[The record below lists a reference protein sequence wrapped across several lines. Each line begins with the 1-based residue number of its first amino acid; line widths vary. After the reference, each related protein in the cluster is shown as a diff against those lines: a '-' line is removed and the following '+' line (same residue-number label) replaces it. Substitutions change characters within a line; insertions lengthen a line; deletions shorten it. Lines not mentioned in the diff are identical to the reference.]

1 MDLSKLNK
9 EQKIAVEHKKGPL
22 LVLSGAGTGKT
33 RVLTSRFVYIVK
45 NLNVNFNKIIAVT
58 FTNKAANEIKERVNT
73 ELQSS
78 IDTPWIGTF
87 HSIFAKFLRKHSTLV
102 NLKSNFTILD
112 IEDQK
117 KLLKQVLDYCK
128 IDKDINEGIYHN
140 EIQNLKDN
148 KILFNENKKICKF
161 SSIERLDDIYSYY
174 QQRLI
179 EINAVDFGD
188 ILLHSYTILSS
199 NLDLRKS
206 YQNFIEHILIDEFQ
220 DTNLIQYDLI
230 KLVLNSNKNLFCVGD
245 DDQSIYAWRGANIE
259 NIINFPKEFNSS
271 VVRLTKNYRSNSS
284 ILEAAA
290 CIISNNKN
298 RLGKD
303 LVSFNKN
310 IPEQKISLHSFYSQ
324 EEESLWISDDISRKF
339 QDDNSIG
346 VLVRLTAQM
355 RSIEDKFIKY
365 ALPYEIIGGPRFF
378 ERKEIKDILAY
389 LKLANSFKDDLSFER
404 VINLPKRG
412 VGDQSVKLI
421 IDKAREKKISF
432 FESLELLSRENN
444 LPGSLMIK
452 TKPFIDIIKKTS
464 DLINKTT
471 LEDIGIFIIEE
482 SGYLKMLE
490 NEKNKLKQLENESR
504 VDNLKEFV
512 NALSEF
518 DNLDDFLEH
527 VGLVNENQNKTH
539 SNSIKLMTLHAAKGL
554 EFDHVYLPG
563 WEEGIFPSSRAL
575 EQNSTKS
582 LEEERRLAYVG
593 ITRAKKEAYI
603 SFAMKRAFHGDWM
616 DALPSRFINEIPDE
630 SVEKNEIDIVK
641 NDDFDFNQDNSIE
654 FDNEYRSPGWDRFK
668 KKKLLKWKK

>member
-9 EQKIAVEHKKGPL
+9 EQKTAVEHRKGPL

-58 FTNKAANEIKERVNT
+58 FTNKAANEIKERVKS

-87 HSIFAKFLRKHSTLV
+87 HSIFAKFLRKHSNLV
-102 NLKSNFTILD
+102 KLKSNFTILD

-128 IDKDINEGIYHN
+128 IEKDINEVIYHN

-148 KILFNENKKICKF
+148 KILFNENKKISKF
-161 SSIERLDDIYSYY
+161 SSIERLDDIYSFY

-188 ILLHSYTILSS
+188 ILLHSYTILF
-199 NLDLRKS
+199 NNEDIRNS
-206 YQNFIEHILIDEFQ
+206 YQKFIEHILIDEFQ

-230 KLVLNSNKNLFCVGD
+230 KLILNSDKNLFCVGD

-259 NIINFPKEFNSS
+259 NIINFPKEFNSP

-310 IPEQKISLHSFYSQ
+310 IPDQKINLNSFYSQ
-324 EEESLWISDDISRKF
+324 EEESLWISDNISKKF
-339 QDDNSIG
+339 QDNNSIG

-378 ERKEIKDILAY
+378 DRKEIKDILAY

-421 IDKAREKKISF
+421 IDNAREKKLSF
-432 FESLELLSRENN
+432 FESLELLYNDNN
-444 LPGSLMIK
+444 LPGSLMLK

-490 NEKNKLKQLENESR
+490 NEKNKLKQVENESR
-504 VDNLKEFV
+504 IDNLKEFV

-518 DNLDDFLEH
+518 ENLDDFLEH
-527 VGLVNENQNKTH
+527 VGLVNENQKKTH
-539 SNSIKLMTLHAAKGL
+539 SNSVKLMTLHAAKGL

-575 EQNSTKS
+575 EQNSSKS

-593 ITRAKKEAYI
+593 ITRAKFDLNLSYATSRYTYGMNNY
-603 SFAMKRAFHGDWM
+603 S
-616 DALPSRFINEIPDE
+616 LPSRFLNEI
-630 SVEKNEIDIVK
+630 SNVKKNSSNTIEDHSE
-641 NDDFDFNQDNSIE
+641 FNLTKKITSDNIQL
-654 FDNEYRSPGWDRFK
+654 SPGK
-668 KKKLLKWKK
+668 KRMLEYLKKNTK

>member
-1 MDLSKLNK
+1 MDLNTLNK
-9 EQKIAVEHKKGPL
+9 EQKIAVEHKNGPL

-58 FTNKAANEIKERVNT
+58 FTNKAANEIKERVKI
-73 ELQSS
+73 ELKSD

-87 HSIFAKFLRKHSTLV
+87 HSIFAKFLRKHSGLV
-102 NLKSNFTILD
+102 KLKSNFTILD
-112 IEDQK
+112 IDDQK
-117 KLLKQVLDYCK
+117 KLLKQVLEFCK
-128 IDKDINEGIYHN
+128 INNDTSEGIYHN

-148 KILFNENKKICKF
+148 KIIFNENKKISKF
-161 SSIERLDDIYSYY
+161 SSLERLDEIYSYY

-188 ILLHSYTILSS
+188 ILLHSYNILSN
-199 NLDLRKS
+199 NLDIQKS

-230 KLVLNSNKNLFCVGD
+230 KLILNHEKNLFCVGD

-259 NIINFPKEFNSS
+259 NIINFPSEFNCP

-290 CIISNNKN
+290 SIISNNKN

-303 LVSFNKN
+303 LVSSNKK
-310 IPEQKISLHSFYSQ
+310 IPKQKINLNSFYSQ
-324 EEESLWISDDISRKF
+324 EEESLWISDDISKKF
-339 QDDNSIG
+339 KENNSIG
-346 VLVRLTAQM
+346 ILVRLTAQM
-355 RSIEDKFIKY
+355 RSIEDKLIKY

-389 LKLANSFKDDLSFER
+389 LKLANGFQDDLSFER

-412 VGDQSVKLI
+412 VGEQSVKLI
-421 IDKAREKKISF
+421 IDNARDKKVSF
-432 FESLELLSRENN
+432 FESLESLSIENK
-444 LPGSLMIK
+444 LPGSLTIK
-452 TKPFIDIIKKTS
+452 TRPFIDIIKKTS
-464 DLINKTT
+464 DLIKKTS
-471 LEDIGIFIIEE
+471 LEDIGIYIIEE
-482 SGYLKMLE
+482 TGYLKMLE
-490 NEKNKLKQLENESR
+490 NEKNKLKKVENESR
-504 VDNLKEFV
+504 IDNLKEFV

-518 DNLDDFLEH
+518 DNLDNFLEH
-527 VGLVNENQNKTH
+527 VGLVNENQKKTH
-539 SNSIKLMTLHAAKGL
+539 SNSVKLMTLHAAKGL

-593 ITRAKKEAYI
+593 ITRAKFDLNLSYATSRYTYGMNNY
-603 SFAMKRAFHGDWM
+603 S
-616 DALPSRFINEIPDE
+616 LPSRFLNEI
-630 SVEKNEIDIVK
+630 SKVEKNTNNEIEDYSISK
-641 NDDFDFNQDNSIE
+641 SNKKITSDNVQL
-654 FDNEYRSPGWDRFK
+654 SPGK
-668 KKKLLKWKK
+668 KRMLEFLKKNSK